1 LASSLLA
8 GHPLPSPDQRHL
20 WMLERDREALNAD
33 DALLVLRR
41 SLVVDA
47 V

>member
-8 GHPLPSPDQRHL
+8 GHLSPSPGQRHL
-20 WMLERDREALNAD
+20 RMLERDREAVNAD
-33 DALLVLRR
+33 DALLLRR

>member
-8 GHPLPSPDQRHL
+8 GHPLPSADQRHL
-20 WMLERDREALNAD
+20 RVLERDREAVNAG

-41 SLVVDA
+41 SLMVDA